1 MRDVDLRSDTVT
13 RPCPAMLR
21 AMVAAPL
28 GDDVFH
34 DDPTVQR
41 LEAEAAQRL
50 GKEAALFVPSGTM
63 ANQVALRCH
72 TAPGDMVLMAEGAHM
87 YQFESGALAMISG
100 VLPALIMAPRG
111 IMEAQAAEAAILPD
125 NEHFAPATLLCVEN
139 TSNRG
144 GGSVYPLEV
153 LDSLGAMARRRGLAT
168 HLDGARVFNAQVAS
182 GIDVARIARD
192 YDSVSVC
199 LSKALGAPIGSLIC
213 GPRDFVKRAR
223 RVRKMLGGGMRQVGL
238 LAAAGLY
245 ALDHNVER
253 LAEDHRRAA
262 RLWQGL
268 NALGWDAEEPP
279 ETNMVY
285 VRAAEA
291 YALQDRLVQRGLLAV
306 AVAPD
311 RLRMVTHLDVDDEGI
326 ERAINAFNSAE
337 DPA

>member
-1 MRDVDLRSDTVT
+1 MPPVDLRSDTVT
-13 RPCPAMLR
+13 RPSPAMLR
-21 AMVAAPL
+21 AMVQAPL

-41 LEAEAAQRL
+41 LEAVAAERL

-63 ANQVALRCH
+63 ANQVAVRCH
-72 TAPGDMVLMAEGAHM
+72 TVPGDMVLMAEGAHM
-87 YQFESGALAMISG
+87 YQFESGAPAMISG
-100 VLPALIMAPRG
+100 VLPALIKAPRG
-111 IMEAQAAEAAILPD
+111 IMDVQAAEAAILPD

-144 GGSVYPLEV
+144 GGSVFPLRV
-153 LDSLGAMARRRGLAT
+153 LDELGAMACRRGLAT

-182 GIDVARIARD
+182 GIAVARIARD
-192 YDSVSVC
+192 FDSVSVC

-213 GPRDFVKRAR
+213 GPRDFIKRAR

-245 ALDHNVER
+245 ALERNVER
-253 LAEDHRRAA
+253 LAEDHQRA
-262 RLWQGL
+262 RQLWQGL
-268 NALGWDAEEPP
+268 NVLGWDAEEPP

-285 VRAAEA
+285 VRAPEA
-291 YALQDRLVQRGLLAV
+291 YALQDRLAQRGLLAV

-311 RLRMVTHLDVDDEGI
+311 RLRMVTHLDVDDQGV
-326 ERAINAFNSAE
+326 ERAIAAFSSAE
-337 DPA
+337 VPT